1 MPYRGGRRKKRRTH
15 KQILDPAKVKYN
27 PRTFVI
33 ARGKTTRSIRML
45 IQDFRKVMKPNT
57 AVGLKERH
65 ANKLKDFLT
74 VAGPLKISHIVAFSQ
89 SEIHTQMRIMKLP
102 RGPTITFRVQQYA
115 LMYNII
121 RMYKRR
127 MNPTKQ
133 EHFQP
138 LLVLNNFPKK
148 QRHTKLMSLLLRNM
162 FAPIDPSTIKL
173 FNCRRVVLMNYGPE
187 EGKVEFRH
195 YLINASPVG
204 LNRRVKK
211 IVKSK
216 IPDLSKFND
225 ISQYVLQQGA
235 LSSDSEMEDTEEN
248 RLRLPQ
254 VFPGRGN
261 QESEKSA
268 IRLKEIGPRMSLSL
282 LKIEEGI
289 STGKVLYHSYIKK
302 TAEQEKIRDKERHKE
317 HLLKIIRK
325 REQEANVK
333 RKEDRKAAKKALKEQ
348 RRLAK
353 QQEQQFMDSD
363 VENLP
368 SAG

>member
-1 MPYRGGRRKKRRTH
+1 MPYRGGKRKKKRTH
-15 KQILDPAKVKYN
+15 VRILDPAKIKYN

-33 ARGKTTRSIRML
+33 ARGKTTRNLRML

-65 ANKLKDFLT
+65 CNKIKDFVH
-74 VAGPLKISHIVAFSQ
+74 VAGPLKISHIIAFSQ

-102 RGPTITFRVQQYA
+102 RGPTVTFRVQQYA

-127 MNPTKQ
+127 LNPTRQ
-133 EHFQP
+133 ENFQP

-148 QRHTKLMSLLLRNM
+148 LRHTKLLSLLLRNM

-173 FNCRRVVLMNYGPE
+173 RNCRRCVLMNYGPE
-187 EGKVEFRH
+187 HGKIEFRH

-216 IPDLSKFND
+216 IPDLSKFSD

-254 VFPGRGN
+254 QFPGRGN

-268 IRLKEIGPRMSLSL
+268 VRLKEIGPRMSLL
-282 LKIEEGI
+282 LYKIEEGL
-289 STGKVLYHSYIKK
+289 STGKVLHHAYIKK
-302 TAEQEKIRDKERHKE
+302 TAEQEKIRDKARHKE
-317 HLLKIIRK
+317 QMLRIIRK

-333 RKEDRKAAKKALKEQ
+333 RKVDAKAAKKAMKEQ
-348 RRLAK
+348 RRVDK
-353 QQEQQFMDSD
+353 QLEQEFMDD
-363 VENLP
+363 VEN
-368 SAG
+368 